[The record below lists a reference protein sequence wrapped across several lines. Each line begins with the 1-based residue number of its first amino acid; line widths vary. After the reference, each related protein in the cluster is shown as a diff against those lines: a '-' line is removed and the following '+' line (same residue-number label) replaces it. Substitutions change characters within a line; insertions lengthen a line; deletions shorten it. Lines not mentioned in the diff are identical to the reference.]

1 MEIPDRPSFISK
13 NMRNNETEM
22 IEVGNGMEIGKRW

>member
-13 NMRNNETEM
+13 NMRNNEAEM